1 MSVPMPQLPAAVAV
15 TLNST
20 AQTVAH
26 TPHSTHASAVAI
38 ALAAL
43 GAVLVLVCA
52 AWAATRLLVLEPH
65 WTLSLR
71 HAAAEAG
78 VRLSATW
85 AELGDWARL
94 GR

>member
-1 MSVPMPQLPAAVAV
+1 MSQLPAVVTVAV
-15 TLNST
+15 NTT
-20 AQTVAH
+20 TQTVAH
-26 TPHSTHASAVAI
+26 AHHATQASGGAI
-38 ALAAL
+38 ALAAI
-43 GAVLVLVCA
+43 GAVVVLACA
-52 AWAATRLLVLEPH
+52 AWAATRLLAVEPH

-85 AELGDWARL
+85 AELGDWVRL

>member
-1 MSVPMPQLPAAVAV
+1 MSVPMPQLPAAVTV
-15 TLNST
+15 TVDT
-20 AQTVAH
+20 AAH
-26 TPHSTHASAVAI
+26 TLANTPHSSHASGGAI

-43 GAVLVLVCA
+43 GVVLVLACA
-52 AWAATRLLVLEPH
+52 AWAATRMLALEPH